1 MLTFRAWATCNIN
14 RTSFFTDL
22 CRKAADLVRVYW
34 NTRSHQIRDGNDYF
48 CIAKQ
53 NRSFFKND
61 FNYFVCFID
70 SGHAEMKNSDSRYP
84 YVKRKLKDFD
94 SGPRYPYVKRK
105 LRILTPALAILMLSA
120 SWRIL
125 TPAPAIL
132 ILSVRWGILIP
143 AWRTRNKAGK
153 KD

>member
-48 CIAKQ
+48 CFAKQ

-61 FNYFVCFID
+61 FNYFVCFSD
-70 SGHAEMKNSDSRYP
+70 SGHAEMKKSDSRYP
-84 YVKRKLKDFD
+84 CMLSVSWRILTPARAILML
-94 SGPRYPYVKRK
+94 SVRW
-105 LRILTPALAILMLSA
+105 RILTPALAILL
-120 SWRIL
+120 
-125 TPAPAIL
+125 
-132 ILSVRWGILIP
+132 LSVRWGILIP
-143 AWRTRNKAGK
+143 AWRPRTRLEK
-153 KD
+153 KTRYFLHHIC